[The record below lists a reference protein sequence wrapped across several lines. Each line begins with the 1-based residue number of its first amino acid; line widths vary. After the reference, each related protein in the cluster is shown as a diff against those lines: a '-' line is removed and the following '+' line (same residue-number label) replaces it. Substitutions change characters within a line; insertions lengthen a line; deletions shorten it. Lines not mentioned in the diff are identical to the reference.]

1 MINEYKKV
9 MGSPFV
15 TLVEGYGIGIEDDI
29 RFISVAAR
37 LQERREARG
46 MTLKE
51 AAAALR
57 VPQYRLRDIESGSVK
72 RLAPNILVA
81 YVNYL
86 DLKQWF
92 GRWKKVNFGV
102 VNRIGV

>member
-1 MINEYKKV
+1 MTKGLKKV

-15 TLVEGYGIGIEDDI
+15 ALVEDCGVGIEDDI
-29 RFISVAAR
+29 RFMSIAAR
-37 LQERREARG
+37 LQERRQARG

-81 YVNYL
+81 YINFL
-86 DLKQWF
+86 GLKQWF
-92 GRWKKVNFGV
+92 GRWKKMNSGL